1 MQLPK
6 FVTMKTQFT
15 ASPKL
20 YIGMDIHKKSWSIH
34 LRTDIS
40 DHKSMTIPPK
50 PDILESYVSQNFPAH
65 EVHLVYESGCCGFG
79 VARHFLHLGWNV
91 KVVNPADIP
100 TMNKQAYQKTD
111 AIDCRNLSKQLQA
124 EQLRGIFIPDEEQDY
139 LKSLVRQR
147 ATISKQ
153 LRSTKNGI
161 KSLLLYHGFTI
172 PTEYDNAN
180 WSKAFIEWIKAVPWK
195 ATTVRVCMQSKLRTL
210 EFLHSEYL
218 SLANELRA
226 YCRKHIKTDYYLLKS
241 VPGVGGY
248 LASVILAEIGDLRR
262 FNKSTDFASYVGII
276 PMMRNSGGT
285 ENVIGVTPRCR
296 ALLRSYIIE
305 SAWVAF
311 RLDPHMQSYYR
322 KHVGKNTKSI
332 IVKIA
337 HKMLNRMLA
346 VIKTGKPYEKN
357 YALNDG
363 VDNKGTR
370 KQTAKQALVD

>member
-1 MQLPK
+1 
-6 FVTMKTQFT
+6 MKPQFT

-20 YIGMDIHKKSWSIH
+20 YISMDIHKKSWSIH

-40 DHKSMTIPPK
+40 DYKSMTIPAK
-50 PDILESYVSQNFPAH
+50 AEVLEAYVNENFHQH
-65 EVHLVYESGCCGFG
+65 EVHLVYESGCYGFG
-79 VARHFLHLGWNV
+79 AAHYFLNLGWNV

-124 EQLRGIFIPDEEQDY
+124 DQLRDIFIPDEQQDY

-161 KSLLLYHGFTI
+161 KSLLLYHGHTI
-172 PTEYDNAN
+172 PAEYDNPN
-180 WSKAFIEWIKAVPWK
+180 WSKALISWIASISWK
-195 ATTVRVCMQSKLRTL
+195 AITVKICMQSKLRTL
-210 EFLHSEYL
+210 DFLQSESL
-218 SLANELRA
+218 SLANVLRS
-226 YCRKHIKTDYYLLKS
+226 YCRKQFKTDYYLLKS
-241 VPGVGGY
+241 VPAVGGY
-248 LASVILAEIGDLRR
+248 LASAILGEIGDLRR
-262 FNKSTDFASYVGII
+262 FNKATDFASYVGII

-285 ENVIGVTPRCR
+285 EKVVGVTPRCR

-305 SAWVAF
+305 SSWVAF
-311 RLDPHMQSYYR
+311 RLDPYMQSYYR
-322 KHVGKNTKSI
+322 KHVGRNPKSI
-332 IVKIA
+332 VVKIA
-337 HKMLNRMLA
+337 HKLLNRMLA

-363 VDNKGTR
+363 VENTGTR
-370 KQTAKQALVD
+370 KQTAKQAWVV

>member
-6 FVTMKTQFT
+6 FVTMKHQFT
-15 ASPKL
+15 ARPKL

-40 DHKSMTIPPK
+40 DHKSMTIPPNTA
-50 PDILESYVSQNFPAH
+50 ILERYVFENFPEH
-65 EVHLVYESGCCGFG
+65 EVHLVYEAGCCGFG
-79 VARHFLHLGWNV
+79 TARYFLNLGWNV

-100 TMNKQAYQKTD
+100 TMNKQTYQKTD

-124 EQLRGIFIPDEEQDY
+124 DQLRGIYIPDEAQDY

-161 KSLLLYHGFTI
+161 KSLLLYHGYTI
-172 PTEYDNAN
+172 PIEYDNSN
-180 WSKAFIEWIKAVPWK
+180 WSKAFIAWIAAAPWK
-195 ATTVRVCMQSKLRTL
+195 ANTAKICMASKLRTL
-210 EFLHSEYL
+210 DFLHSEYL
-218 SLANELRA
+218 NLANELRA
-226 YCRKHIKTDYYLLKS
+226 YCRKYHKTDFNLLKS
-241 VPGVGGY
+241 VLGVGGY

-262 FNKSTDFASYVGII
+262 FNKATDFASYVGII

-285 ENVIGVTPRCR
+285 EKVIGVTPRCR

-305 SAWVAF
+305 GAWVAY

-322 KHVGKNTKSI
+322 KHIGRNPKSI
-332 IVKIA
+332 VVKIA
-337 HKMLNRMLA
+337 HKLLNRMLA
-346 VIKTGKPYEKN
+346 VIKTGKPYQKN
-357 YALNDG
+357 YALNEG
-363 VDNKGTR
+363 IENKGTR
-370 KQTAKQALVD
+370 KQTAKQAWVD

>member
-1 MQLPK
+1 
-6 FVTMKTQFT
+6 MKTQFT

-20 YIGMDIHKKSWSIH
+20 YIGIDIHKKSWSIH

-40 DHKSMTIPPK
+40 DHKSMTIPPN
-50 PDILESYVSQNFPAH
+50 PDILEAYVSENFPGH
-65 EVHLVYESGCCGFG
+65 EIHLVYESGSCGFG
-79 VARHFLHLGWNV
+79 VARHFLNLGWNV
-91 KVVNPADIP
+91 KVVNPADVP
-100 TMNKQAYQKTD
+100 TMNKQTYQKTD

-124 EQLRGIFIPDEEQDY
+124 DQLRGIYIPDEEQDY
-139 LKSLVRQR
+139 LKSMVRQR

-161 KSLLLYHGFTI
+161 KSLLLYHGLTI
-172 PTEYDNAN
+172 PQEYDNPN

-195 ATTVRVCMQSKLRTL
+195 ANTVKTCMQSKLRTL
-210 EFLHSEYL
+210 EFLHNEYL
-218 SLANELRA
+218 NLANELRA
-226 YCRKHIKTDYYLLKS
+226 YCRKHHKTDYYLLKS

-262 FNKSTDFASYVGII
+262 FNKATDFASYVGIV

-285 ENVIGVTPRCR
+285 EKVIGVTPRCR

-322 KHVGKNTKSI
+322 KHAGKNPKSI
-332 IVKIA
+332 VVKIA
-337 HKMLNRMLA
+337 HKLLNRMLA
-346 VIKTGKPYEKN
+346 VIKTGKPYQKN

-363 VDNKGTR
+363 LENKGTR
-370 KQTAKQALVD
+370 KQTAKQAW

>member
-1 MQLPK
+1 
-6 FVTMKTQFT
+6 MKHQFT

-40 DHKSMTIPPK
+40 DHKSMTIPPNTA
-50 PDILESYVSQNFPAH
+50 ILERYVFENFPDH
-65 EVHLVYESGCCGFG
+65 EVHLVYESGCCGFW
-79 VARHFLHLGWNV
+79 VARYFLNLGWHV

-100 TMNKQAYQKTD
+100 TMNKQTYQKTD
-111 AIDCRNLSKQLQA
+111 SIDCRNLSKQLQA
-124 EQLRGIFIPDEEQDY
+124 DQLRGIYVPDEAQDF
-139 LKSLVRQR
+139 LKSLLRQR
-147 ATISKQ
+147 AVVSRQ

-161 KSLLLYHGFTI
+161 KSLLLYHGIVI
-172 PTEYDNAN
+172 PTEYDNNN
-180 WSKAFIEWIKAVPWK
+180 WSKAFVEWIKAIVWK
-195 ATTVRVCMQSKLRTL
+195 SATVRTAMESKLRTL
-210 EFLHSEYL
+210 EFLHREYL

-226 YCRKHIKTDYYLLKS
+226 YCRKHYKTDYYLLKS

-248 LASVILAEIGDLRR
+248 LASAILAEIGDLRR
-262 FNKSTDFASYVGII
+262 FNKASDFAGYVGII

-285 ENVIGVTPRCR
+285 EKIIGVTPRCR

-305 SAWVAF
+305 SARTAL

-322 KHVGKNTKSI
+322 KHAGKNSKGI

-346 VIKTGKPYEKN
+346 VIKTGKPYQSN
-357 YALNDG
+357 YDLNDG
-363 VDNKGTR
+363 QNNKGTR
-370 KQTAKQALVD
+370 KRTAKQPW